1 VDVTSRH
8 DEPTQ
13 PSLEALEERR
23 TAATKLLVELG
34 AALHWA
40 ALPASIVEARVR
52 AVARAFGLHADIFV
66 LQGFLCVES
75 EGATV
80 ERVELR
86 RIDFDT
92 HWNIGRTHEL
102 YDLCTSLVRGE
113 RGVFAGRAELERILA
128 EPRIYGK
135 GLVALAYSVYGLA
148 VAARIGG
155 GRLEAL
161 AGAIIGLVAGVIHY
175 TTIRYKSVD
184 LQQSFLAALVGAL
197 VAFALRSVLPP
208 FDVGRALFGGI
219 TLLVPAMVLTI
230 ATYELANDALESG
243 VARLAYALLRFLMLG
258 FGIAVALRLFP
269 FLAPLPSRVISSPL
283 PRPITLALVALG
295 GAALTVCLQGRKG
308 DLPWMALAALF
319 AFGVQELT
327 KVLFGGHGSP
337 MLSALLLGVAA
348 DLYARLTG
356 KIQATFVIPGL
367 FQLAP
372 GFLGTQAVF
381 DLLGGGATGIDQARF
396 FDVCMTALQLVTGLL
411 LADVIAGAP
420 LRARFA
426 RRPAPSH

>member
-161 AGAIIGLVAGVIHY
+161 AGAIISSRA
-175 TTIRYKSVD
+175 SWP
-184 LQQSFLAALVGAL
+184 
-197 VAFALRSVLPP
+197 RS
-208 FDVGRALFGGI
+208 
-219 TLLVPAMVLTI
+219 
-230 ATYELANDALESG
+230 S
-243 VARLAYALLRFLMLG
+243 
-258 FGIAVALRLFP
+258 
-269 FLAPLPSRVISSPL
+269 APSSPSRCGPCCRPSTSGARSSAASRCSSP
-283 PRPITLALVALG
+283 R
-295 GAALTVCLQGRKG
+295 
-308 DLPWMALAALF
+308 W
-319 AFGVQELT
+319 
-327 KVLFGGHGSP
+327 S
-337 MLSALLLGVAA
+337 
-348 DLYARLTG
+348 
-356 KIQATFVIPGL
+356 
-367 FQLAP
+367 
-372 GFLGTQAVF
+372 
-381 DLLGGGATGIDQARF
+381 
-396 FDVCMTALQLVTGLL
+396 
-411 LADVIAGAP
+411 
-420 LRARFA
+420 
-426 RRPAPSH
+426 